1 MPPETAAPPPL
12 ESSNF
17 KIAGQIRTAMA
28 QERRL
33 KDGDITVDVTDGR
46 IMLSG
51 HVSDNNTRY
60 LALRIASDYA
70 GPRTLVDRL
79 RMGNEQ

>member
-1 MPPETAAPPPL
+1 MPPDTAAPPAT
-12 ESSNF
+12 ESSNV

-33 KDGDITVDVTDGR
+33 KNANVTVNVTDDHV
-46 IMLSG
+46 MLAG
-51 HVSDNNTRY
+51 HVSDNNNRY
-60 LALRIASDYA
+60 LALRIASDYV
-70 GPRTLVDRL
+70 GTRTLVDKL

>member
-1 MPPETAAPPPL
+1 
-12 ESSNF
+12 
-17 KIAGQIRTAMA
+17 
-28 QERRL
+28 
-33 KDGDITVDVTDGR
+33 VTDGR